1 MREASPLWHLHLDL
15 VKVAGFMPA
24 FSQPPPR
31 RATGPLSDVQTTEG
45 RAFEETLL
53 RPEYSFQA

>member
-1 MREASPLWHLHLDL
+1 
-15 VKVAGFMPA
+15 MPA
-24 FSQPPPR
+24 FSQPPR

>member
-1 MREASPLWHLHLDL
+1 
-15 VKVAGFMPA
+15 MPA

-31 RATGPLSDVQTTEG
+31 RATGPLFDVQTTKG
-45 RAFEETLL
+45 RALEETLL

>member
-1 MREASPLWHLHLDL
+1 
-15 VKVAGFMPA
+15 MPA
-24 FSQPPPR
+24 FRQPAPR
-31 RATGPLSDVQTTEG
+31 GVERALSDVQMTKG